1 MSIILKALK
10 SSEGEQKN
18 QTNFNYKKLPEGEG
32 FFRGKQSFIKKSSPV
47 DLGVKASKRVY
58 YLAAI
63 LVVLVAV
70 SFIAKRVR
78 EQPPSPQVEVA
89 TEAPAAA
96 PAEAQPPQIDAPAE
110 AAKAFETGDYDASVR
125 YFREAIEADPMNS
138 KLHNNLG
145 LAFLKKELYSSAEDE
160 YKKAL
165 EYDTSCSECFNNL
178 GMLKSLLGESVEAK
192 KYLEKAISLSSAYP
206 DPYFNLA
213 VLSEKEGD
221 FSSAIKY
228 YRQFTNIYPDKDS
241 ALVSKINRRVDE
253 LAGN

>member
-10 SSEGEQKN
+10 SSEGAQKD
-18 QTNFNYKKLPEGEG
+18 QSNFNYENLPEGEG

-47 DLGVKASKRVY
+47 DIGLRSNKRVY
-58 YLAAI
+58 YLGAI
-63 LVVLVAV
+63 LVVLVAI
-70 SFIAKRVR
+70 SLIAKHITFKK
-78 EQPPSPQVEVA
+78 EQVDLEQAPSAPVVAA
-89 TEAPAAA
+89 TEA
-96 PAEAQPPQIDAPAE
+96 QQPQIDAAAE
-110 AAKAFETGDYDASVR
+110 AAKAFDQGDYDSSVR

-178 GMLKSLLGESVEAK
+178 GMLKSLLGESIEAK

>member
-10 SSEGEQKN
+10 SSEGTQKEA
-18 QTNFNYKKLPEGEG
+18 LPEGEG

-47 DLGVKASKRVY
+47 DLGVKANKRVY
-58 YLAAI
+58 YLAAL

-70 SFIAKRVR
+70 SFIAKHIR
-78 EQPPSPQVEVA
+78 EQPPSSQVEVA
-89 TEAPAAA
+89 TEVPAAA
-96 PAEAQPPQIDAPAE
+96 PAVAPDAPQSQIDAAAE

-125 YFREAIEADPMNS
+125 YFRAAIEADPMNS